1 MVSISKIN
9 SIVMNGLEAILT
21 EVEVGF
27 SRGIPGITIVGLPD
41 NAVNESKERIKFA
54 IKNSGFEYPISNK
67 IVVNLSPA
75 DIRKEG
81 SSLDLP
87 IAVGILKN
95 KAGMKSEIFDQF
107 LFYGEL
113 NLNGDLNPVK
123 GVLNLAIYA
132 KTNGFKGIVVPNK
145 NGNEAAFV
153 KEIAVYAF
161 KNLNE
166 VIDFIAKPDTFRTFK
181 HIPQRA
187 HLQKTY
193 IDFSEI
199 KGQYLAKRVMEIASA
214 GFHNVL
220 MAGPPGSGKSMIAKA
235 MPSILP
241 DMADEEMLETSLI
254 YSAAG
259 LLSNKKSLVV
269 TRPFRSPHHTIS
281 DVGISG
287 GGRYPAPG
295 EISLAHN
302 GILFLD
308 ELPYFKKSAL
318 EVLRQP
324 LEDGEITIS
333 RSLTS
338 YTYPAKFMLVA
349 AMNPCEDS
357 IGLKDS
363 EFYKCTEAEK
373 RRYYSRISKPL
384 LDRIDLQIEVKKV
397 DIDEITSNRPAESSA
412 AVKGRV
418 VRARNI
424 QLERFK
430 ELKKKNI
437 FANGQ
442 MGNPEIKRFCVLDRD
457 SERLLKL
464 AVEKL
469 NLSARSYFKVLK
481 IARAIADLTG
491 GGNIRQSHI
500 QEALQYRSLD
510 LYRL

>member
-1 MVSISKIN
+1 MVSKIK
-9 SIVMNGLEAILT
+9 SIVINGLEVVET

-27 SRGIPGITIVGLPD
+27 SKGIPGVTIVGLPD
-41 NAVNESKERIKFA
+41 NAVSESKERIKFA
-54 IKNSGFEYPISNK
+54 IKNSGFEYPVSTK

-87 IAVGILKN
+87 IAIGIIKN
-95 KAGMKSEIFDQF
+95 MNELDSPVFDNY

-113 NLNGDLNPVK
+113 NLNGECNPVK

-132 KTNGFKGIVVPNK
+132 KKNGYKGIVIPYK
-145 NGNEAAFV
+145 NGNEASFV
-153 KEIAVYAF
+153 KEIDVYAF

-166 VIDFIAKPDTFRTFK
+166 VMEFVVSPNPAKKFKYRRGKTQQREIDS
-181 HIPQRA
+181 
-187 HLQKTY
+187 
-193 IDFSEI
+193 DFSDI
-199 KGQYLAKRVMEIASA
+199 KGQYLAKRVMEIAAA

-220 MAGPPGSGKSMIAKA
+220 MIGPPGSGKSMISKA
-235 MPSILP
+235 LPTILP
-241 DMADEEMLETSLI
+241 GMTDEEILETSLI

-259 LLSNKKSLVV
+259 YLDNRTSLVYE
-269 TRPFRSPHHTIS
+269 RPFRSPHHTIS

-302 GILFLD
+302 GVLFLD

-324 LEDGEITIS
+324 LEDGQITIS

-338 YTYPAKFMLVA
+338 HTYPAKFMLVA

-357 IGLKDS
+357 IGIKASD
-363 EFYKCTEAEK
+363 YYNCTPSQK
-373 RRYYSRISKPL
+373 RKYYSRISKPL
-384 LDRIDLQIEVKKV
+384 LDRIDIQIEVKKV
-397 DIDEITSNRPAESSA
+397 NIEEITSNSRSESSA
-412 AVKGRV
+412 EIKARV
-418 VRARNI
+418 VAARRI

-430 ELKKKNI
+430 KLRKKK

-442 MGNPEIKRFCVLDRD
+442 MNNKEIKAFCPLDRE

-464 AVEKL
+464 AVERL
-469 NLSARSYFKVLK
+469 DLSARSYFKILK
-481 IARAIADLTG
+481 ISRTAADLEGLET
-491 GGNIRQSHI
+491 IRPWHI
-500 QEALQYRSLD
+500 QEALQYRTLD
-510 LYRL
+510 FFNL